1 MTSLVLTESS
11 QLKADSF
18 EKLPDHI
25 MFVNVTC
32 ERLGRLYPISAAT
45 RLLADKPSL
54 SAPGLSLLFADVTRI
69 RATDTSSLGQHH
81 TMLPHDRH
89 GPRFR
94 LGCDILCY
102 TEALGYASLSQ
113 APRGDF
119 MILLALL
126 VGAPPLNPFTRL
138 RFEFFGSLAQ
148 HESGALVNYATEAG
162 VELNTTSALANYATE
177 AEDSNSLEYALN
189 VAGKTRTKDKYRVV
203 YSDHQR
209 LELEKEFHYSRY
221 ITIRRK
227 AELAATLGLSE
238 RQWKLGVLQFRS
250 AYTRAATAPGQCF
263 VPPEQLIVYIQTTE
277 LDVLFFLA
285 TRLRY
290 WGVLQVKIWFQNRRA
305 KERKQ
310 TKKREELLHREKLEV
325 AQAQHLQHAH
335 AQQHMAVVAAGGGGP
350 PPPPP
355 HPVVM

>member
-1 MTSLVLTESS
+1 MSPPPPVHPTEIRTLIFPSS
-11 QLKADSF
+11 AVK
-18 EKLPDHI
+18 
-25 MFVNVTC
+25 
-32 ERLGRLYPISAAT
+32 
-45 RLLADKPSL
+45 
-54 SAPGLSLLFADVTRI
+54 
-69 RATDTSSLGQHH
+69 
-81 TMLPHDRH
+81 
-89 GPRFR
+89 
-94 LGCDILCY
+94 
-102 TEALGYASLSQ
+102 
-113 APRGDF
+113 
-119 MILLALL
+119 
-126 VGAPPLNPFTRL
+126 
-138 RFEFFGSLAQ
+138 
-148 HESGALVNYATEAG
+148 
-162 VELNTTSALANYATE
+162 LNTTSALANYATE

-238 RQWKLGVLQFRS
+238 RQ
-250 AYTRAATAPGQCF
+250 
-263 VPPEQLIVYIQTTE
+263 
-277 LDVLFFLA
+277 
-285 TRLRY
+285 
-290 WGVLQVKIWFQNRRA
+290 VKIWFQNRRA